1 MIQRIVSGALR
12 MPIVVFAAAAL
23 LIVLGLAAYKELDIE
38 AYPNP
43 VPPLV
48 EVITQ
53 PPGWSAEETERYVT
67 IPLEIG
73 LSGMPGLDHIRSQS
87 LFGLSDVK
95 CYFNWSTEYKEAR
108 QEVINRIQ
116 FVQMPAGIQA
126 QLSPWNAIGE
136 VYRYRVVGK
145 GYTLKDLKTAEDW
158 LLERQFKQVQGV
170 IDVTSY
176 GGETKQYHVEV
187 DPYRLRG
194 HNVTLSQV
202 TTGITNANQNVGG
215 QRLFMGEQSYDV
227 RGIGL
232 LGSRTAPQ
240 HDIENIVVAAQKGTP
255 VRVKDVA
262 DVDIG
267 HAPRLGIVGFNEDPD
282 VVQGIVL
289 MRYGGETPT
298 TLEGIYK
305 RVQYIRDNHILPPG
319 MDIEPYYDRGHLV
332 HLTTHTVMENLLVGM
347 ILVSVVLLLF
357 LGHVRAAIITAVNIP
372 LALLIAF
379 CGLVTTHTSA
389 NLISLG
395 AVDFGIVVDSTVIM
409 MENIFR
415 HVGPHGKGT
424 MTERIEQSAREVATP
439 MTFSTVIIGVA
450 FLPLFTM
457 TGVSGVIF
465 APMARTYAFAI
476 GGAILCALTLTPVL
490 ASKFVPAQAQEKESV
505 IMRLLH
511 KVYSPAFDL
520 AMRFPKG
527 ALAFSLFP
535 IVLCIALFPLLG
547 REFMPKLE
555 EGNFWIR
562 ATLPMSISLDQSAK
576 YVGRMRSI
584 LRGCPTDPSIPCDEA
599 HRKYPEVET
608 VVSQLGRPDDGT
620 DVSGFYNIEFF
631 APLKPFD
638 EWPRGVTKERLT
650 EQINKEM
657 SEAFPGVVFNFSQY
671 ISDNVEEALSGVK
684 GENSVKVFGNDLE
697 SNDKIANGIVDVM
710 SKVRGVA
717 DLGLFKSL
725 GQPSIKVIPKRE
737 VCARYGLN
745 TGDVDTVI
753 QAAIGGQA
761 VTEVYEGEKFFDLT
775 VRWKPQYRMSLEAIR
790 EITVSTPE
798 GAQVPLGQIADIQVV
813 EGPAIVYRED
823 GVRYSPVK
831 FSVRG
836 RDLASTI
843 GEAQASI
850 DREIPRCDKA
860 GPGSNNLCRPYDTRL
875 EWAGEINELHE
886 AEGRLQIIIPLTVL
900 LITFLTYS
908 AVKNWMD
915 TILVIISIPIACTG
929 GVLALLITGINFSVS
944 AAMGFISIF
953 GIAIQD
959 AILVVTYFQ
968 RLRETEGHSIE
979 LAAREAAEKRF
990 RPVLMTTLVA
1000 TLGLLPAALSNGIG
1014 AQTQKPLAVV
1024 VIGGSLILAILTR
1037 VVQPPLLVV
1046 AHQWLDK
1053 HRRFRGGGGPPS
1065 VHPPPLSTFEADEP
1079 A

>member
-1 MIQRIVSGALR
+1 MIQRIVAFALR
-12 MPIVVFAAAAL
+12 MPFVVFSGAIL
-23 LIVLGLAAYKELDIE
+23 LVVVGLAAYKQLDIE

-43 VPPLV
+43 CPPLV
-48 EVITQ
+48 EVLTQ

-73 LSGMPGLDHIRSQS
+73 FAGMPGLDHTRSFS

-95 CYFNWSTEYKEAR
+95 CYFTWATPYKDGR
-108 QEVINRIQ
+108 QEVINRLQ
-116 FVQMPAGIQA
+116 FVSLPAGLQG

-136 VYRYRVVGK
+136 VFRYRVVGK

-158 LLERQFKQVQGV
+158 ILERQFKRVPGV

-176 GGETKQYHVEV
+176 GGQTKQYHVEV

-194 HNVTLSQV
+194 HGTTLTQLE
-202 TTGITNANQNVGG
+202 TAIQNANQNVGG

-232 LGSRTAPQ
+232 LGARSGYQA
-240 HDIENIVVAAQKGTP
+240 HDIENIVIAEQKGTP
-255 VRVKDVA
+255 VRVRDIA
-262 DVDIG
+262 DVNIG
-267 HAPRLGIVGFNEDPD
+267 YAPRLGIVGYNEEPD

-289 MRYGGETPT
+289 MRYGAETPS
-298 TLEGIYK
+298 TLEGIYQ
-305 RVQYIRDNHILPPG
+305 RLDYIRDNHVLPPG
-319 MDIEPYYDRGHLV
+319 MEIEPYYDRGALV
-332 HLTTHTVMENLLVGM
+332 HVTTHTVLENLVVGM
-347 ILVSVVLLLF
+347 VLVSIVLLLF
-357 LGHVRAAIITAVNIP
+357 LGHTRAALITALNIP

-379 CGLVTTHTSA
+379 CGLVGTNTSA

-415 HVGPHGKGT
+415 HLGSHGRGT
-424 MTERIEQSAREVATP
+424 MIERIEQSSREVATP
-439 MTFSTVIIGVA
+439 MTFSTLIIGVA

-476 GGAILCALTLTPVL
+476 GGAIFLALTLTPVL
-490 ASKFVPAQAQEKESV
+490 ASKFIPARSEETESR
-505 IMRLLH
+505 IMHILH
-511 KVYSPAFDL
+511 RVYAPAFDL
-520 AMRFPKG
+520 AMKYPKG
-527 ALAFSLFP
+527 ALAFSVLP
-535 IVLCIALFPLLG
+535 IVLCAALFPLLG

-562 ATLPMSISLDQSAK
+562 ATLPMSISLDQSAS
-576 YVGRMRSI
+576 YVGRMRAI
-584 LRGCPTDPSIPCDEA
+584 LRGCPEDPGAVCDDA
-599 HRKYPEVET
+599 HRKHPEVLT

-638 EWPRGVTKERLT
+638 EWPRGLTKDKLT
-650 EQINKEM
+650 EEISGEFAK
-657 SEAFPGVVFNFSQY
+657 AFPGVVFNFSQY
-671 ISDNVEEALSGVK
+671 ISDNVEEAISGVK
-684 GENSVKVFGNDLE
+684 GENSVKVFSQDLE
-697 SNDKIANGIVDVM
+697 KNEAIAEGIVDVL
-710 SKVRGVA
+710 SKVQGVA
-717 DLGLFKSL
+717 DLGHFKSL
-725 GQPSIKVIPKRE
+725 GQPSIKITPRRDE
-737 VCARYGLN
+737 CARYGLN
-745 TGDVDTVI
+745 TGDVDGVV

-790 EITVSTPE
+790 EITVATPDSSY
-798 GAQVPLGQIADIQVV
+798 VPLGQLADIQTI
-813 EGPAIVYRED
+813 EGPAMIYRED

-843 GEAQASI
+843 ADGQASI

-860 GPGSNNLCRPYDTRL
+860 PAGWTKLCRPYDCRL

-886 AEGRLQIIIPLTVL
+886 AEGRLQVIIPLTML
-900 LITFLTYS
+900 LIGFLTYS
-908 AVKNWMD
+908 AVKTWLD
-915 TILVIISIPIACTG
+915 TVLVIISIPIACTG
-929 GVLALLITGINFSVS
+929 GVLALLLTGQNFSVS

-968 RLRETEGHSIE
+968 RLRDAEGHSIE
-979 LAAREAAEKRF
+979 QAAREAAEKRF
-990 RPVLMTTLVA
+990 LPVLMTTLVE

-1014 AQTQKPLAVV
+1014 SQTQKPLAIV

-1046 AHQWLDK
+1046 AHSWLE
-1053 HRRFRGGGGPPS
+1053 RVQSRRGGGGAPA
-1065 VHPPPLSTFEADEP
+1065 EA
-1079 A
+1079 